1 MVVQANGLRKK
12 LTPDFVL
19 GYTDTETVKLD
30 LDNMS
35 FDRVEYWAR
44 ATTKRFRLRGFMIL
58 KSSKNSYHVVFDKPV
73 SWVKNVA
80 IVAWV
85 CLMTKHR
92 RLTEWLIMQCIKQ
105 ASTLRI
111 APKKQK
117 PTPKIVYC
125 RGTRNHGIASY
136 LAYRKIARTVLTKL
150 GTARAKTSL

>member
-1 MVVQANGLRKK
+1 LRKK
-12 LTPDFVL
+12 SNPKPIL

-35 FDRVEYWAR
+35 FQRVKYWALGT
-44 ATTKRFRLRGFMIL
+44 AKQFRLRGFIIL
-58 KSSKNSYHVVFDKPV
+58 ESSKNSYHVVFDKPV

-105 ASTLRI
+105 ASTLRLS
-111 APKKQK
+111 PKKDKQ
-117 PTPKIVYC
+117 PPRMVY
-125 RGTRNHGIASY
+125 RHGKQSQQIREFLQY
-136 LAYRKIARTVLTKL
+136 QRLVQTMIKRL
-150 GTARAKTSL
+150 

>member
-1 MVVQANGLRKK
+1 MVVQANGLRRKS
-12 LTPDFVL
+12 TPNFIL

-35 FDRVEYWAR
+35 FQRVKYWALGT
-44 ATTKRFRLRGFMIL
+44 AKRFRLRGFIIL
-58 KSSKNSYHVVFDKPV
+58 KSSKNSYHVVFDRPV
-73 SWVKNVA
+73 SWIRNVA

-111 APKKQK
+111 SAKKEKQS
-117 PTPKIVYC
+117 PMVIYH
-125 RGTRNHGIASY
+125 HGKQSQQIRDF
-136 LAYRKIARTVLTKL
+136 LHYRKLIQTIMRRL
-150 GTARAKTSL
+150 ARAR